1 MVDERLF
8 ILRVN
13 QKFPELKTNISQY
26 SINTKKKKKIEFVTF
41 CMSFEFYFF

>member
-26 SINTKKKKKIEFVTF
+26 SINTEKIEFVTF
-41 CMSFEFYFF
+41 CMFFEFYLF